1 MMHPLDVVGFT
12 RGCTPDNPAGWGQ
25 WRANQWS
32 VWRALRELCCPILTA
47 AFPMVSFAD
56 GAEGF
61 GMGKVFRLYTSN
73 DPYLHSLKSE
83 RRFDCFPFASNLA
96 QTASKLNGK
105 LSPNSGKLG
114 IDNPVA

>member
-1 MMHPLDVVGFT
+1 
-12 RGCTPDNPAGWGQ
+12 
-25 WRANQWS
+25 
-32 VWRALRELCCPILTA
+32 
-47 AFPMVSFAD
+47 
-56 GAEGF
+56 
-61 GMGKVFRLYTSN
+61 MGKVFRLYTSN